1 MLIVLV
7 PGLMSDGWVWRHQ
20 IGPLSRIAPVAVAR
34 TDGCDTL
41 GTMAGRVLAIGSGPL
56 CVIGHSMGARV
67 ALEALLLAPDRVA
80 RLGLLDSGMAPAAE
94 DEAAGRLRL
103 AGLARQAGMPA
114 VAAEWLPP
122 MLGEAA
128 RGSPELVDG
137 ITQMLARCPPEAFAA
152 QQNALIHRPDRRAA
166 LADIPCPTLIATG
179 TEDRWSPPE
188 VHREM
193 ADRVP
198 LSTLRIVEGSG
209 HFLPVETPDAVTAML
224 LDWLRD

>member
-7 PGLMSDGWVWRHQ
+7 PGLMNDGWVWRHQ

-41 GTMAGRVLAIGSGPL
+41 AAMAGRVLAIGNGPL

-67 ALEALLLAPDRVA
+67 ALEAALLAPDRVA
-80 RLGLLDSGMAPAAE
+80 RLGLLDSGVASAAE
-94 DEAAGRLRL
+94 GEAAGRLRL
-103 AGLARQAGMPA
+103 AALARESGMAA

-122 MLGEAA
+122 MLGAA
-128 RGSPELVDG
+128 ALGSRGLIDG
-137 ITQMLARCPPEAFAA
+137 ITEMLVRCPPEAFAA
-152 QQNALIHRPDRRAA
+152 QQHALIHRPDRRAV

-179 TEDRWSPPE
+179 AEDRWSPPE

-193 ADRVP
+193 AGCMP
-198 LSTLRIVEGSG
+198 LSTLRIVEGAG
-209 HFLPVETPDAVTAML
+209 HFLPVETPEAVTDML
-224 LDWLRD
+224 LDWLRI